1 MTLSVP
7 PARAVDLRVHPVDDV
22 LDRVER
28 SLRVR
33 FDRDSLIRKRRSV
46 GGRTDRGTWVRVER
60 RSLQRIAAQGGNGPE
75 TAAALCGVAMPQW
88 RTGLTWRDED
98 EPVMW
103 RADETELVT
112 APPVGQAA
120 LVTEDPGL
128 PDAWWAGLNTS
139 LDALAAQATPRIATP
154 DTDSITQDLVDATIR
169 QAFPDAVDLTIPEWA
184 PAHGDLTWANVTGPD
199 FCIIDW
205 EDWGT
210 APRGLDAATLW
221 GNALAVPAL
230 AERVWLERRPDLESR
245 SGRLMALFFC
255 AKVAGPYAHEA
266 DPRWEPARTQA
277 AQLIGEL
284 RST

>member
-7 PARAVDLRVHPVDDV
+7 PARPVDLRVQPVDDV

-33 FDRDSLIRKRRSV
+33 FERDSVIRKRRSV

-60 RSLQRIAAQGGNGPE
+60 RSLHRIAAQGGNGPE
-75 TAAALCGVAMPQW
+75 MAAALCGVSMPRW
-88 RTGLTWRDED
+88 HTGLTWLDED

-120 LVTEDPGL
+120 LVIEDPGL

-139 LDALAAQATPRIATP
+139 LDALAAQFTPRIATP
-154 DTDSITQDLVDATIR
+154 DTQSIAQGLVEATIR
-169 QAFPDAVDLTIPEWA
+169 QVFTEAVDLTIPEWA
-184 PAHGDLTWANVTGPD
+184 PAHADLTWSNVTGPD

-205 EDWGT
+205 EDWGM

-221 GNALAVPAL
+221 SNALAVPAL

-245 SGRLMALFFC
+245 SGRLMALFLC
-255 AKVAGPYAHEA
+255 AKVVGPYAHEA
-266 DPRWEPARTQA
+266 DPRLESARKQA

-284 RST
+284 QSA

>member
-7 PARAVDLRVHPVDDV
+7 AARAVDLRVEPVDDV

-28 SLRVR
+28 SLKVR
-33 FDRDSLIRKRRSV
+33 FDRDSVIRKRRSV

-60 RSLQRIAAQGGNGPE
+60 RSLRRIAAQGGNGPE
-75 TAAALCGVAMPQW
+75 AASVLQDVTMPLWYTGV
-88 RTGLTWRDED
+88 TWRDED

-120 LVTEDPGL
+120 LVIEDPGL
-128 PDAWWAGLNTS
+128 PDAWWAGLNAS
-139 LDALAAQATPRIATP
+139 LDALAAQVTPRIATP
-154 DTDSITQDLVDATIR
+154 DTQSITQDLVDATIR
-169 QAFPDAVDLTIPEWA
+169 QAFPEVTDTTAQEWA
-184 PAHGDLTWANVTGPD
+184 TAHADLTWANVTGPD
-199 FCIIDW
+199 FCVIDW
-205 EDWGT
+205 EDWGM

-230 AERVWLERRPDLESR
+230 AERVRRERRPDLESR

-266 DPRWEPARTQA
+266 DPRLEPARKEATR
-277 AQLIGEL
+277 LIGEL
-284 RST
+284 QSG